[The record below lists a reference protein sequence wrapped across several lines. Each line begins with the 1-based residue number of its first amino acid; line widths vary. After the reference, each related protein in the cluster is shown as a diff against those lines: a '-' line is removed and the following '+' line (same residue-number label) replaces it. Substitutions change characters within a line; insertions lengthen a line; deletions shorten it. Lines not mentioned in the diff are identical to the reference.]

1 MRLLATAILFLT
13 GCTELGLSDPYVNTD
28 VSYRV
33 LFVVDQPSGPLVSLF
48 TSRPEHHLLGVD
60 PRSGER
66 RYATRLRCA
75 TAKESPQ
82 FYPPAGGLA
91 WVKCGLSEAFVVDLR
106 TGETVVTPAHLQSSN
121 PELAS
126 GFQIRHSTIS
136 YDVDPPRRGLPITL
150 HDGRSAWIDLSGK
163 VQFEAVPTTPWK
175 PGYFCW
181 PEHKCSTT
189 RRECLGFT
197 KAVDGHGMVLASN
210 RLHGE
215 GQRPATP
222 IGSWPAGVLM
232 PGLVGEPDSRCAYEH
247 DDHYL
252 ILHDSAAFDPKET
265 LVSRYHRDGTNKWSL
280 SYPTLGATDR
290 NQPRQAVQVGDEI
303 LLITGN
309 TRDRSFVRVAMIH
322 AESGEVVSN
331 HHIFGRSR

>member
-1 MRLLATAILFLT
+1 MRQLITATLFLA
-13 GCTELGLSDPYVNTD
+13 GCSGTALFEPYINAD

-33 LFVVDQPSGPLVSLF
+33 LFVVQDSAGPLVALF
-48 TSRPEHHLLGVD
+48 TSTPDAHLIGVD
-60 PRSGER
+60 PRTGDR
-66 RYATRLRCA
+66 RYATRLTCEDSKA
-75 TAKESPQ
+75 SPRI
-82 FYPPAGGLA
+82 YPPADGLA
-91 WVKCGLSEAFVVDLR
+91 WVACGPSQAYVIDLR
-106 TGETVVTPAHLQSSN
+106 TGTQVVPHSQIQTTNA
-121 PELAS
+121 ELAG
-126 GFQIRHSTIS
+126 GFQIRESSIS
-136 YDVDPPRRGLPITL
+136 YDVDPPTRGLPITL
-150 HDGRSAWIDLSGK
+150 HDGRNVWLDLDGRL
-163 VQFEAVPTTPWK
+163 QFEAVPTDPWK

-197 KAVDGHGMVLASN
+197 KAPDGHGMVLASN

-265 LVSRYHRDGTNKWSL
+265 LVSLYHRDGTSKWSL
-280 SYPTLGATDR
+280 PYSTLGATDR
-290 NQPRQAVQVGDEI
+290 NQPRVAVRFGEEI

-309 TRDRSFVRVAMIH
+309 TRHRRFVRTALID
-322 AESGEVVSN
+322 ASTGEVKAN
-331 HHIFGRSR
+331 HHIFGRP